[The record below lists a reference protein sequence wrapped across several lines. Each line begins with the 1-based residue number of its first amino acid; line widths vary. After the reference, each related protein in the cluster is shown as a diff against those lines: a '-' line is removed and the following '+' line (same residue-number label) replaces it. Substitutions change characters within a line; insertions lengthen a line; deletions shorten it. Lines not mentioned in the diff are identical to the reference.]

1 MTHRHTG
8 LLRLCAAG
16 VTALSLGGFIAL
28 APIAAAA
35 PAAGTDTIR
44 ITEFAYGG
52 NAAGAH
58 GDGEYAELT
67 NVGSAPVDLS
77 GWTYETGTTAT
88 AATGLSLA
96 ALGTVAAGES
106 VLVTDLTADEFRTDW
121 GLKSSVKIL
130 DNGKSHTLNKGP
142 NGIHVFDA
150 AGTEVDSVTYP
161 SGFFP
166 GKGSAAWVDAAHL
179 GAKGDAAAGG
189 WTIATD
195 SDAEGS
201 WTSAT
206 GSIGSPGASTRG
218 TRTPAD
224 VRETEPG
231 TDPGTGTGT
240 DPGTGSTALPW
251 PGAQSVTYADRG
263 GVFGENLSGLF
274 YVAGAQSSD
283 DYMWG
288 VSNGAS
294 NGGTLNSD
302 QSTLIRIAQNGDGET
317 WGPAPGWEHGMR
329 LHYTDGTGQPDSEGV
344 TAVGG
349 NVFIS
354 TERDNANKNVSRVSI
369 LQVDPTQVDTATG
382 SVNASQQWDL
392 ESDLGPGTDAN
403 LTSPADANLGG
414 EAIAF
419 VPDGYL
425 VANGFRTDDGKLY
438 DPASYGA
445 HFGGVFFVGIEKN
458 GNLYGYT
465 LQEHGAG
472 FTRVATFSGG
482 LHTSATTTSIM
493 DAAWDPS
500 QEALWLTCDDGC
512 QGQSSIAK
520 INTTP
525 GDPAQGHFQV
535 QTLYDR
541 PADAPNVN
549 NEGFTFQT
557 PNRCNQT
564 TGTRS
569 VWWSDD
575 SDDDGYALR
584 TGQAPCATP
593 IPGQVGTT
601 FSIGYTIAGTSTP
614 AQVDST
620 GAFPT
625 PVTATFTC
633 TDVTAVLQQPCP
645 APVTVN
651 ATQAAT
657 TVATL
662 TDTLGT
668 VTVTLPAITIGAAE
682 ATPTPEPTTPTPT
695 PTLEGKT
702 PTPIRQATLTKGIT
716 GQLPKTGAEGLL
728 ALSVAAA
735 LILAG
740 TAGILAARR
749 ARARKQV

>member
-16 VTALSLGGFIAL
+16 ITALSLGGLVAF

-35 PAAGTDTIR
+35 GTGTGTGTIS

-52 NAAGAH
+52 NVAGAH
-58 GDGEYAELT
+58 GDGEYAGLT
-67 NVGSAPVDLS
+67 NVGSAPIDLS

-88 AATGLSLA
+88 ATTGLSLA
-96 ALGTVAAGES
+96 PLGTVDPGES
-106 VLVTDLTADEFRTDW
+106 VLVTGLTSDEFRTDW
-121 GLKSSVKIL
+121 GLKTSVKIL

-150 AGTEVDSVTYP
+150 DGTEVDSVTYP

-179 GAKGDAAAGG
+179 GTKGDAAAGG
-189 WTIATD
+189 WTIATN

-224 VRETEPG
+224 VRRTSPG
-231 TDPGTGTGT
+231 TDPGTGTGS
-240 DPGTGSTALPW
+240 DPGADSTTLPW
-251 PGAQSVTYADRG
+251 PGSPSVAYADRG

-274 YVAGAQSSD
+274 YVAGAHPSD

-302 QSTLIRIAQNGDGET
+302 QSTLIRIAQNGDGKT

-349 NVFIS
+349 NVFVS

-369 LQVDPTQVDTATG
+369 LRVDPTRADTATG
-382 SVNASQQWDL
+382 SVDASQQWDL
-392 ESDLGPGTDAN
+392 KSDLGPGTDAD

-425 VANGFRTDDGKLY
+425 VANGFRTDDGELY

-445 HFGGVFFVGIEKN
+445 HFGGIFFVGIEKN
-458 GNLYGYT
+458 GTLYGYT
-465 LQEHGAG
+465 LQENGTG

-482 LHTSATTTSIM
+482 LHTSVTTTSIM

-512 QGQSSIAK
+512 QGRSSIAK

-525 GDPAQGHFQV
+525 GDPAQGHFQIV
-535 QTLYDR
+535 SVLDR
-541 PADAPNVN
+541 PANAPNVN

-557 PNRCNQT
+557 PNRCDPA
-564 TGTRS
+564 TGTRA

-575 SDDDGYALR
+575 GDDDGYALR
-584 TGQAPCATP
+584 TGQTPCATP
-593 IPGQVGTT
+593 VPGQIGTT
-601 FSIGYTIAGTSTP
+601 VSIGYTIAGTSTP
-614 AQVDST
+614 AQADST
-620 GAFPT
+620 GAFPA

-633 TDVTAVLQQPCP
+633 TDVTAVFQQSCP

-668 VTVTLPAITIGAAE
+668 VTTVALPALTIGAAE
-682 ATPTPEPTTPTPT
+682 IAPTAPTPT
-695 PTLEGKT
+695 PIPEGKT
-702 PTPIRQATLTKGIT
+702 PTPIEQATLTRGIT
-716 GQLPKTGAEGLL
+716 GRLPKTGAEGLL

-749 ARARKQV
+749 ARTRKRV